1 MDTSNI
7 SIERPHRVGEKSNDK
22 ERAILVQFSFY
33 KNKIDILRNCKKL
46 KGTKISI
53 FEDLSKEAMQI
64 RKKKNGR
71 RYKLTENKL
80 RFLTSSIEVL
90 SARKS
95 KHQHNRLPHFS

>member
-1 MDTSNI
+1 MLEEKLEKATSNI

-53 FEDLSKEAMQI
+53 VEDLSKEAMQI
-64 RKKKNGR
+64 RKKKNGS
-71 RYKLTENKL
+71 RY
-80 RFLTSSIEVL
+80 
-90 SARKS
+90 
-95 KHQHNRLPHFS
+95 